1 MAKLKKLAAMAGLC
15 IREPETLL
23 KGVKYL
29 KNHGAAGFM
38 ENLRGRAEYETN
50 PDVFSYLVGLE
61 KKGPF
66 DGEIKFSIIMP
77 VYNVEVKWLENAI
90 QSVQNQNYVNWEL
103 CIADDCSTKE
113 ETREYLKKIDDPK
126 IHIKMM
132 EKNGGISEAT
142 NAAAEMA
149 DGDYLVLMDND
160 DELSF
165 FALYGF
171 YKNIMRTKADIIY
184 SDQDIIDENG
194 NHREPLFKPDW
205 SPDLMRSQMYV
216 GHLLGFRRSL
226 FEEVGGFRSKFNGSQ
241 DYDLFLRMSEKTDNI
256 QHVAKICYSWRALP
270 SSTAANPDSKPY
282 AQTAGLMAVSEH
294 LERTFGKGNA
304 EAFETE
310 DLFVYDVRY
319 KLEEKPLVSVI
330 MPTKDAVNYLREVID
345 SIEEKTEY
353 PNYEVLILDNNSE
366 KEETFRYFE
375 EVTEK
380 YNNVR
385 VVKAELPFNW
395 SLLNNFGMKQAKG
408 DVFIFMN
415 NDMKVI
421 SPQWMTRLTEKALR
435 PDCGVVGG
443 LLLYEDGTIQHAGVV
458 CGMGGWAEHVF
469 KGMKPVH
476 YGSPFLS
483 PMVTRNVTAVTGAC
497 MAISRKTI
505 EEIGTFNENFIV
517 CGSDIEICIRA
528 LQSGKVNI
536 YDPHVKLYH
545 YESKSRDP
553 KDIPEVDFT
562 LSHEMY
568 MAYNRLKDPYYN
580 DNLDYMSSVPK
591 VLVKKQDAGRRRK

>member
-1 MAKLKKLAAMAGLC
+1 MSKLKKLAAMAGLC

-29 KNHGAAGFM
+29 KNHGPAGFM

-66 DGEIKFSIIMP
+66 DGDIKFSILMP
-77 VYNVEVKWLENAI
+77 VYNVEVKWLEKAI
-90 QSVQNQNYVNWEL
+90 RSVQNQNYVNWEL

-113 ETREYLKKIDDPK
+113 ETKEYLKKIDDPK
-126 IHIKMM
+126 IHIKML
-132 EKNGGISEAT
+132 EKNGGISSAT

-149 DGDYLVLMDND
+149 EGDYLVLMDND

-171 YKNIMRTKADIIY
+171 YKNLKRTEADIIY

-226 FEEVGGFRSKFNGSQ
+226 FWEVGGFRSEFNGSQ
-241 DYDLFLRMSEKTDNI
+241 DYDLFLRMSEKTENI

-294 LERTFGKGNA
+294 LERTFGKGKA

-319 KLEEKPLVSVI
+319 HLEEKPLVSII

-375 EVTEK
+375 EVTER
-380 YNNVR
+380 YGNVR

-395 SLLNNFGMKQAKG
+395 SLLNNFGMKHAKG

-421 SPQWMTRLTEKALR
+421 SPEWMTRLAEKALR

-458 CGMGGWAEHVF
+458 SGMGGWAEHVF

-505 EEIGTFNENFIV
+505 EEIGAFNENFIV

-536 YDPHVKLYH
+536 YDPYVKLYH

-591 VLVKKQDAGRRRK
+591 VLVKRPDVAGRIK